1 MYAPLDPSVLKLQ
14 LQISDVDSS
23 ALQLVPLQHRYI
35 YIYIYISALPVLV
48 FTSGRDRRGDISPV
62 SYNPVGFEMRKG
74 FR

>member
-1 MYAPLDPSVLKLQ
+1 MYAPLDPSVLQLQ

-23 ALQLVPLQHRYI
+23 ALQLVPLQHTYI
-35 YIYIYISALPVLV
+35 YIYILALPVLV

>member
-23 ALQLVPLQHRYI
+23 ALQLVPLQHT

>member
-23 ALQLVPLQHRYI
+23 ALQLVPLQHTYI
-35 YIYIYISALPVLV
+35 YIYILALPVLV